1 MSPRRVRR
9 PTPGLW
15 RLLALVFGLTACGAD
30 APGPDDTA
38 QGQGV
43 AEARAHQARAL
54 LEDQYAYH
62 VGVLAYL
69 YAYPYVDRYRRARNA
84 ELAAGLPAFDP
95 MSGLGFF
102 EALNTVLRDQ
112 PDLLGRPAF
121 IPELNAI
128 GVGPAA
134 TFDQSRLGP
143 SRKRGLE
150 RAIRDARVLLEAGS
164 VSDTAPEGS
173 ALGDAVRYRRANP

>member
-1 MSPRRVRR
+1 MASRRVAS
-9 PTPGLW
+9 PSLLQ
-15 RLLALVFGLTACGAD
+15 LLALVIGLTACGAD
-30 APGPDDTA
+30 VPGPDDTA
-38 QGQGV
+38 QGQG
-43 AEARAHQARAL
+43 AANARAHQARAL

-62 VGVLAYL
+62 VGVFAYL
-69 YAYPYVDRYRRARNA
+69 YGYPHVDRYRRARNA

-102 EALNTVLRDQ
+102 EALNTLLRDQ

-121 IPELNAI
+121 IADLNAI
-128 GVGPAA
+128 GVGPAD

-150 RAIRDARVLLEAGS
+150 RAIRDARVLLEAAS
-164 VSDTAPEGS
+164 VSATVPDGS
-173 ALGDAVRYRRANP
+173 ALGAALRYRRANP